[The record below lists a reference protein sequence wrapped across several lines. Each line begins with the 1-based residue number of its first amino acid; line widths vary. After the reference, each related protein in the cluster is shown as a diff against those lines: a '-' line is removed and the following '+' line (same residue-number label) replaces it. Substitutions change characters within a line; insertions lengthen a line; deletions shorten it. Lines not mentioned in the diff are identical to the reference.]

1 MSKKD
6 LTQFCRET
14 NDTHKSVSE
23 SEFRLIWCKRC
34 RNQECR
40 FSQWGDG
47 LWKNR
52 MDTQSDRLLD
62 NPLFGDPRQEEFR
75 HLQSIIFED
84 MKHQA
89 VAIHIANQNQD
100 WEIPSEKKISD
111 IISGES
117 TLSNRTGNS
126 KQDQKI
132 SSTKAEEKEEKVLL
146 TEQQTLPS
154 SRPTK
159 EIISPPIR
167 PTPSFSNSANTE
179 INDGGIIIGDDPV
192 VTPSSVGLDDWSV
205 PAPVENI
212 IPVGGRVVMG
222 GTKGEKK

>member
-23 SEFRLIWCKRC
+23 SEFRVIWCKRC

-40 FSQWGDG
+40 FSQWGNG

-52 MDTQSDRLLD
+52 MDTQVDRLLD
-62 NPLFGDPRQEEFR
+62 NPLFGDPRQEQFR
-75 HLQSIIFED
+75 HLQDILFED

-89 VAIHIANQNQD
+89 VALHLANQNQD
-100 WEIPSEKKISD
+100 WEIPSEKKVSD

-117 TLSNRTGNS
+117 TLSASTISNNGDTS
-126 KQDQKI
+126 I
-132 SSTKAEEKEEKVLL
+132 SSTVDEDNEEEITL
-146 TEQQTLPS
+146 TETLEASAKQTENKSDPV
-154 SRPTK
+154 
-159 EIISPPIR
+159 IR
-167 PTPSFSNSANTE
+167 PTPSFSHSANTE

-192 VTPSSVGLDDWSV
+192 GVSPSVVVDDWSV

-212 IPVGGRVVMG
+212 IPVGGRVQMG
-222 GTKGEKK
+222 SSKGEKK

>member
-23 SEFRLIWCKRC
+23 SEFRVIWCKRC

-40 FSQWGDG
+40 FSQWGNG

-52 MDTQSDRLLD
+52 MDTQVDRLLD
-62 NPLFGDPRQEEFR
+62 NPLFGDPRQEQFR
-75 HLQSIIFED
+75 HLQDILFED

-89 VAIHIANQNQD
+89 VALHLANQNQD
-100 WEIPSEKKISD
+100 WEIPSEKKVSD

-117 TLSNRTGNS
+117 TLSASTISNNGDTS
-126 KQDQKI
+126 I
-132 SSTKAEEKEEKVLL
+132 SSTVDEDNEGKEPLAEEMEASKNSAESVVE
-146 TEQQTLPS
+146 T
-154 SRPTK
+154 
-159 EIISPPIR
+159 PIR
-167 PTPSFSNSANTE
+167 PTPSFSHSANTE

-192 VTPSSVGLDDWSV
+192 GVSPSVVVDDWSV

-212 IPVGGRVVMG
+212 IPVGGRVQMG
-222 GTKGEKK
+222 SSKGEKK